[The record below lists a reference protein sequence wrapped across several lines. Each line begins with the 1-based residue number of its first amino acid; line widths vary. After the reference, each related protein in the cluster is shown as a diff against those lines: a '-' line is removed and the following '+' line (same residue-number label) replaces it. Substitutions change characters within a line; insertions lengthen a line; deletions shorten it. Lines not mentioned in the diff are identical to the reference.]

1 MNLKCFECSKTYD
14 LDTIIYT
21 CIDCGGLL
29 EVVYDKG
36 ELLANGEKEEAW
48 KGLPLSVWKYY
59 PFLPIAKA
67 SSKVTLNEGGTALHI
82 TEKLSAF
89 LGLSE
94 LFIKNEGG
102 NPTGSFKDR
111 GMTITVTKARELGA
125 STVICAS
132 TGNTSASLSAYGARG
147 GLKRI
152 VLIPTGKVAYG
163 KLSQAMMCGANVI
176 QVQGNFDNALEVVME
191 LSRRHSDIYLVNS
204 INPFRIEGQK
214 TLGYEMVDQ
223 LGGVP
228 DWVIMPV
235 GNAGNISAV
244 WKGLLEFREMGF
256 IDRLPKMVGV
266 QAEGSSPVVNA
277 FESGGERIENLKRP
291 ETVATAIRIGAPVSW
306 KKAIR
311 AMADSGGTAMKVSDD
326 EILAAQGSLARL
338 EGIFV
343 EPASASPVAAL
354 KKLIRNGTIA
364 RDERVVCVATG
375 HGLKDPEI
383 ISRFYEKPIEVPAKI
398 DAIEE
403 ILDLKEKK
411 KVVAAR

>member
-1 MNLKCFECSKTYD
+1 MNLKCFECSKTYY

-277 FESGGERIENLKRP
+277 FESVGARIANLKRP

-311 AMADSGGTAMKVSDD
+311 AMADSGKNLFDY
-326 EILAAQGSLARL
+326 
-338 EGIFV
+338 
-343 EPASASPVAAL
+343 P
-354 KKLIRNGTIA
+354 
-364 RDERVVCVATG
+364 
-375 HGLKDPEI
+375 
-383 ISRFYEKPIEVPAKI
+383 
-398 DAIEE
+398 
-403 ILDLKEKK
+403 
-411 KVVAAR
+411 